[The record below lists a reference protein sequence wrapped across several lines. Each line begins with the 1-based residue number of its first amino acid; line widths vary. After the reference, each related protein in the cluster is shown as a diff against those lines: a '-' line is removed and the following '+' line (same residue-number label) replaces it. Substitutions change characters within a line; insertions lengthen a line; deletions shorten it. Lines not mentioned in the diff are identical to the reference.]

1 MINAR
6 TEARLKEAGR
16 IGARKGMRPDENPFP
31 AGSYMHK
38 AWSAGYDEQKAT
50 MKRGQKAAARKIMAR
65 KKAAGKKPAIGKKP
79 AAKKRSGAKSGKK
92 PAAGADES

>member
-65 KKAAGKKPAIGKKP
+65 KKAAEKKP